1 MRPAG
6 KTISK
11 NNKDSWLCR
20 QLTAAVK
27 TVTDYIMRFVPMF
40 YGTMTQKPYKLIER
54 LVLMLSNEGDTI
66 LDNFAGSGTLG
77 EVCVNT
83 NRKCVLIEKEKEYFD
98 LIKTRLD
105 KYKFFV

>member
-1 MRPAG
+1 M
-6 KTISK
+6 
-11 NNKDSWLCR
+11 
-20 QLTAAVK
+20 LT
-27 TVTDYIMRFVPMF
+27 
-40 YGTMTQKPYKLIER
+40 
-54 LVLMLSNEGDTI
+54 NEGDTI

-98 LIKTRLD
+98 LIKNRLD